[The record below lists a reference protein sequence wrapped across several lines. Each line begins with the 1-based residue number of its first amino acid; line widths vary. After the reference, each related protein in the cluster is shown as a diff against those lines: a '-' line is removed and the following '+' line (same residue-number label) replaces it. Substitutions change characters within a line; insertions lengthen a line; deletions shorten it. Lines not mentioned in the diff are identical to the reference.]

1 MLKAGSADALF
12 NGSLLPVG
20 SSSSSNAAGSIGLA
34 LQPAANSTYVNKYMC
49 RLCQPRAVQ

>member
-1 MLKAGSADALF
+1 
-12 NGSLLPVG
+12 LLPVG
-20 SSSSSNAAGSIGLA
+20 SSSSSSSNAAGSIGLA